1 MESNDPWSSRWGRGS
16 VKGGRG
22 VCYIN
27 LRIQGDAWKK
37 IFYWSSDNFMIS
49 ANIAPSAVRKRE
61 MGLEE
66 ACSDAVAVVADCGG
80 GSGGNISDVQQT
92 EN

>member
-27 LRIQGDAWKK
+27 PRTQGDAWKNCSD
-37 IFYWSSDNFMIS
+37 WSSVNFKIS
-49 ANIAPSAVRKRE
+49 SNIAPSAVRKRE

-66 ACSDAVAVVADCGG
+66 ACSDAVAVVADGG